1 MSATFPS
8 GNTVELEM
16 PPAAAPAVSDSDEA
30 TAYCDRH
37 DIRLCQVAS
46 HGWLVRTADHAEG
59 AGAVLGCIEQHLDG
73 FELMELGGGFRWS
86 TFGTLSEAVAQLVVD
101 RRQHQDSEEDDGS
114 VRLL

>member
-1 MSATFPS
+1 MFATSPS
-8 GNTVELEM
+8 SDTSELERL
-16 PPAAAPAVSDSDEA
+16 PATIPGFSDSDA
-30 TAYCDRH
+30 AAAYCDRH

-46 HGWLVRTADHAEG
+46 HGWLVRTADCAEG
-59 AGAVLGCIEQHLDG
+59 AGTVLGCIEEHLDG